1 MAPAAASSPAR
12 SLPALRVALVAVVL
26 VLALAV
32 APAGGAPAS
41 KAGDGRV
48 DGGAPGEFAADGGA
62 DKHDVD
68 VAAHGRQG
76 TDEAGIDEAALA
88 VAEHAAAALSNDGH
102 AIAGNSHAHE
112 PVRDNIKDAHSLK
125 ERLLLVEKL
134 LKLKEAQVRDAVD
147 TSKYY
152 TDAYKANIEKI
163 KKLNRLVETSRKG
176 GKAILADLEK
186 ERKVER
192 DLRDK
197 LEKDEEMLA
206 KLENALN
213 SAEHAASDPA
223 LSQWIR
229 RRVESLAVL
238 IQDEPSAKALGRV
251 VGEVVEDTRDSVY
264 LLESEVE
271 QRVRNKGLA
280 ILACVIVVLLP
291 ALVVRWALSR
301 VTKALSYRQHVL
313 IGNLFN
319 FILLSSLIGAIV
331 IFRNDPMVTIRKL
344 SPHNFII
351 VQAFFVVQWPVMMF
365 LLLHTSLTATSN
377 QDRVRY
383 IVQLVVFISIIVH
396 VVVVSRVNVLF
407 SAAKSES
414 NLVNYAIYNMGV
426 AIMLGMTLTGPR
438 TRQDGLVSDVSDMV
452 QKGVGEAVHLAAG
465 GVDSFLSKP
474 DIDKRRFIR
483 LSSED
488 QVPPLLSYG
497 ASHNGSQKPN
507 EVGSETK
514 TE

>member
-1 MAPAAASSPAR
+1 MAATAALGHAR
-12 SLPALRVALVAVVL
+12 WRILLCMAL

-32 APAGGAPAS
+32 APAAAAPTDKGGDS
-41 KAGDGRV
+41 KGGSDAGDL
-48 DGGAPGEFAADGGA
+48 AAHLGV
-62 DKHDVD
+62 HSHD
-68 VAAHGRQG
+68 VAAVEHGRNG
-76 TDEAGIDEAALA
+76 MDEVTSNEAALA
-88 VAEHAAAALSNDGH
+88 AAERAAAALSNGGSQG
-102 AIAGNSHAHE
+102 AIGNSHAHE

-163 KKLNRLVETSRKG
+163 KKLNRQVESSNKG
-176 GKAILADLEK
+176 GKAMLADLEK
-186 ERKVER
+186 ERKIEK
-192 DLRDK
+192 DLREK
-197 LEKDEEMLA
+197 LEKDEEMLT

-271 QRVRNKGLA
+271 QRVRNKSLA
-280 ILACVIVVLLP
+280 ILACFLVVLLP

-319 FILLSSLIGAIV
+319 FILLSSLIAAIV
-331 IFRNDPMVTIRKL
+331 LFGNDPMVTIRKL

-351 VQAFFVVQWPVMMF
+351 VQAFFVVQWPVMIF
-365 LLLHTSLTATSN
+365 LLVHTCLTSTSN
-377 QDRVRY
+377 QDRMRY
-383 IVQLVVFISIIVH
+383 LVQLVVFISIIVH
-396 VVVVSRVNVLF
+396 VVVVSRMNVLF
-407 SAAKSES
+407 SASKLES
-414 NLVNYAIYNMGV
+414 NLVNYVVYNIGV

-438 TRQDGLVSDVSDMV
+438 TRQDGLVSDVSDIV

-465 GVDSFLSKP
+465 GVDSFMSKP

-483 LSSED
+483 VSSEEQVPQLSSF
-488 QVPPLLSYG
+488 G
-497 ASHNGSQKPN
+497 ASQNGQPTAN
-507 EVGSETK
+507 HVGSATK